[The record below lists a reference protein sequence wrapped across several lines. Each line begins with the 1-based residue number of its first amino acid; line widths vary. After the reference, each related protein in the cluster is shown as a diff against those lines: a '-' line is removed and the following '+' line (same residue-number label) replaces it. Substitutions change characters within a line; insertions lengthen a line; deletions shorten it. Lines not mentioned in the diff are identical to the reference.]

1 MPQPRGGSVMLGIE
15 RRQQIIELIQQDK
28 KVYVSNLSQLFKVT
42 EETIRRDLEKLE
54 NESMLTRTYGGAIL
68 SQNTLEDL
76 PFQTR
81 TSMNH
86 EFKQNISIKA
96 ANLVNDNDTIMVD
109 ASTTCLELIQAL
121 QGKKGLTIIT
131 NSIKIP
137 YDFTNSN
144 FNIISTGGNLRAHSL
159 ALVGSVAQNA
169 LQNYY
174 VNMAILSCK
183 ALSLDKGIMESNE
196 PESEFKR
203 SMIKQAEKVILLADH
218 TKFDKTGFIRLIDY
232 SDVDYIITDREPDSN
247 WLELLQANKIG
258 VIY

>member
-1 MPQPRGGSVMLGIE
+1 MLAIE
-15 RRQQIIELIQQDK
+15 RRQQIIELIQKDK
-28 KVYVSNLSQLFKVT
+28 KVYVSHLSQLFNIT
-42 EETIRRDLEKLE
+42 EETVRRDLEKLE
-54 NESMLTRTYGGAIL
+54 NESMLTRTYGGAIIN
-68 SQNTLEDL
+68 QNTLEDL

-86 EFKQNISIKA
+86 EFKQNISLKA

-121 QGKKGLTIIT
+121 QGKRGLTIIT

-137 YDFTNSN
+137 YDFINSN
-144 FNIISTGGNLRAHSL
+144 FTIISTGGNLRAHSL
-159 ALVGSVAQNA
+159 ALVGSVAQSA

-183 ALSLDKGIMESNE
+183 GLSLDKGIMESNE

-203 SMIKQAEKVILLADH
+203 SMIKQADIVILLVDH
-218 TKFDKTGFIRLIDY
+218 TKFDKTGFIKLIDF
-232 SDVDYIITDREPDSN
+232 SDINYIITDREPDSK
-247 WLELLQANKIG
+247 WLELFKTHKIN

>member
-1 MPQPRGGSVMLGIE
+1 MLGIE
-15 RRQQIIELIQQDK
+15 RRQRIIKLIQDDK

-54 NESMLTRTYGGAIL
+54 NEGILTRTYGGAVL
-68 SQNTLEDL
+68 NQYTLEDL

-86 EFKQNISIKA
+86 EMKQNISLKA
-96 ANLVNDNDTIMVD
+96 ATLIHDNDTIMID
-109 ASTTCLELIQAL
+109 ASTTCLELLHAL
-121 QGKKGLTIIT
+121 QKKKGITIIT
-131 NSIKIP
+131 NSVKIP
-137 YDFTNSN
+137 YDFISSN
-144 FNIISTGGNLRAHSL
+144 FNIISTGGTLRAHSL

-174 VNMAILSCK
+174 VNMAVMSCK
-183 ALSLDKGIMESNE
+183 GLSFDNGIMESNE

-203 SMIKQAEKVILLADH
+203 RMIKQAEIVILLVDH
-218 TKFDKTGFIRLIDY
+218 TKFDKTAFIKLFDFSDIDY
-232 SDVDYIITDREPDSN
+232 IVTDQKPDAA
-247 WLELLQANKIG
+247 WLELFNTHNVK